1 MADQKLQD
9 LSVEELNSELA
20 TLQADLN
27 RTSFEHSVRGL
38 QNTNVLKETRKEIAR
53 VKTELRKRE
62 LAAMPEEALAMRS
75 KIRARRAR
83 NK

>member
-9 LSVEELNSELA
+9 MSSEDLLSQLSGLEAE
-20 TLQADLN
+20 LN

-38 QNTNVLKETRKEIAR
+38 ANPNVLTDTRKEIAR
-53 VKTELRKRE
+53 IKTEMRSRE
-62 LAAMPEEALAMRS
+62 LAAMSDEQLAMRS